1 MHYTHDMLRVMKAS
15 APSLLPL
22 FRSQLQGDL
31 LALTLLSPERTWTLT
46 ELAKALSVSH
56 TAVLREVDRLI
67 VAEILAGTRLGRTR
81 VISAQTETLL
91 YRPLCDLLLVT
102 YGPVPRLSAALSAL
116 DGVEE
121 AYIYGSWAARYE
133 GEPGPV
139 PGDIDVLVV
148 GRPDPDELFDV
159 AEHASRELRREVNVH
174 RISQQAWASESDGG
188 PFLTSVRERP
198 LVRLPLHREDGA

>member
-1 MHYTHDMLRVMKAS
+1 MHYAHDILRVMKSS

-31 LALTLLSPERTWTLT
+31 LALTLLSPERSWTLI
-46 ELAKALSVSH
+46 ELAKALDVSH

-67 VAEILAGTRLGRTR
+67 GAEILTGKRLGRTR
-81 VISAQTETLL
+81 IISARTDTLL

-102 YGPVPRLSAALSAL
+102 YGPVSRLTLALSTL

-133 GEPGPV
+133 GEPGPI
-139 PGDIDVLVV
+139 PGDVDVLVV
-148 GRPDPDELFDV
+148 GQPDPDELFDL
-159 AEHASRELRREVNVH
+159 AEQASRELHREVNVH
-174 RISQQAWASESDGG
+174 RISSQAWASESDE

-198 LVRLPLHREDGA
+198 LVRLPLHKENGA

>member
-1 MHYTHDMLRVMKAS
+1 MKSS

-31 LALTLLSPERTWTLT
+31 LALTLLSPERSWTLI
-46 ELAKALSVSH
+46 ELAKALDVSH

-67 VAEILAGTRLGRTR
+67 GAEILAGRRLGRTR
-81 VISAQTETLL
+81 IISARTDTLL

-102 YGPVPRLSAALSAL
+102 YGPVPRLTLTLSTL

-133 GEPGPV
+133 GEPGPI
-139 PGDIDVLVV
+139 PGDVDVLVV
-148 GRPDPDELFDV
+148 GQPDPDELFDL
-159 AEHASRELRREVNVH
+159 AEQASRELHREVNVH
-174 RISQQAWASESDGG
+174 RISPLAWGAESAE

-198 LVRLPLHREDGA
+198 LVRLPLHKENGA